1 MQWFNNLV
9 DEVAGEDEPTIAV
22 ELLYCRPQ
30 GQLNVVS
37 GVVCLINDDDLVG
50 GTRGQRDRCSKLTYT
65 IAYSIKETTFVRS
78 IDNDVRG
85 TNLFAHSFGN
95 GCLTNACCACQ

>member
-9 DEVAGEDEPTIAV
+9 NEVASKDETAV
-22 ELLYCRPQ
+22 AMKLLHSGPE
-30 GQLNVVS
+30 GQLHVVS

-50 GTRGQRDRCSKLTYT
+50 GTRGQRDSGSKRTYT

-78 IDNDVRG
+78 IDNNVRG
-85 TNLFAHSFGN
+85 TNLFTHSFGN